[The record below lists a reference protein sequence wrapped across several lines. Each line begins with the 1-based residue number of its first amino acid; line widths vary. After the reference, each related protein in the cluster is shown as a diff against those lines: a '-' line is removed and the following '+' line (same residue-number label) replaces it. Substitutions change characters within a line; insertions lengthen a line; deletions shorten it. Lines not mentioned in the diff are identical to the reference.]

1 MRTDLQEL
9 LSDRD
14 EMPVYDESIFDPEK
28 VVKDFGFTDEDINDI
43 CAFVRW
49 HIEQREKQARGN
61 SPDLRA
67 ARKILLHVLRERQT
81 SLAKQREAALLAELN
96 ALEKIR

>member
-9 LSDRD
+9 LSDRE

-28 VVKDFGFTDEDINDI
+28 AVKDLGFTDEDINDI

-49 HIEQREKQARGN
+49 HLDQKEKQARGN
-61 SPDLRA
+61 SPDSRA
-67 ARKILLHVLRERQT
+67 ARKTLLHILRARQID
-81 SLAKQREAALLAELN
+81 LAKQRKAALLDELYQ
-96 ALEKIR
+96 LEKIR